1 MGGRKKA
8 RTDIRCRG
16 NRASTVL
23 QRRASPSR
31 SHPQENLALMEKAR
45 DSNRQSNRNGDDRQ
59 GSHSRHDVRI
69 KEIGDVAANE
79 SARKRF
85 EISEF

>member
-31 SHPQENLALMEKAR
+31 SHPQESLAPMEKAR
-45 DSNRQSNRNGDDRQ
+45 DCNRDGDDRQ

-69 KEIGDVAANE
+69 KEIGDRRRQRIGAQT
-79 SARKRF
+79 F
-85 EISEF
+85 